1 MAIQVH
7 HREQRTRLP
16 NVSQREMFVPLEH
29 PAEHARADVEEMLVE
44 ISSQGRKTHTP
55 AVDAP
60 HSADCFVM
68 ASRCAPECRLAFPV
82 AVLLRGSF
90 TASSSQRAVSG

>member
-7 HREQRTRLP
+7 PREQRTRLP
-16 NVSQREMFVPLEH
+16 NVSQDEMFVPLER
-29 PAEHARADVEEMLVE
+29 PAEHGQADVEEMLVE

-60 HSADCFVM
+60 HSADCFAM
-68 ASRCAPECRLAFPV
+68 ASRCARE
-82 AVLLRGSF
+82 
-90 TASSSQRAVSG
+90 